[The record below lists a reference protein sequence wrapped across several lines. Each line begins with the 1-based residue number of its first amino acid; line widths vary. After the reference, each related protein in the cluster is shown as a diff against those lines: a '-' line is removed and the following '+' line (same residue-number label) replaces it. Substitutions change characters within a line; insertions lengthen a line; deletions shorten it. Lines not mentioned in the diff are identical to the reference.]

1 MMKVL
6 AISGSLRAGSNTT
19 AVLLGAA
26 RLAAPAIEVDRYGG
40 LSALP
45 HFDPDLDAA
54 GAPAAVEALR
64 RDVAAADAVLFCT
77 PEYAHGVPGSLKNAL
92 DWLVGSGELY
102 AKPVALLNAAP
113 RATHAQASLAET
125 LRTMGAQLLT
135 DPCVIAASAG
145 LLPDGS
151 NVEELAAL
159 RDALRGVLEA
169 LRGAAVRGGS

>member
-26 RLAAPAIEVDRYGG
+26 RLAAPAVEVDLYGG

-54 GAPAAVEALR
+54 RAPAAVEALR